1 MLSDGAQ
8 AVHLPAAR
16 SPLRSRRELRR
27 VLRNRQPVCR
37 ARMEAPTPLPSL
49 TEKLHKALGAISD
62 IGAQPST
69 HHVLA
74 PSAAYNPLPP
84 RTTPVFYNA
93 SAGERPFQ
101 PDAVTAATGT
111 VYCDAAHNVHRL
123 SSESSVSRQG
133 AGQGGRPKPGAASKP
148 AAAPKSK
155 PSLLLII
162 AIVVGVLAVGLLV
175 AMYFIRKAAA
185 KKKLKEYQEAEAL
198 KREIDA
204 AEAEQQAQAANVAL
218 KTQSIAAAE
227 AQARA
232 QAETQARAQ
241 AEAQAQARAQ
251 FIQAETIRR
260 QIDAQVAAARQIAAG
275 RPHAS
280 EPKGPRVEDVTD
292 DVDSGQASTTSND
305 AAPVQ
310 PVAVPVVQTS
320 LFAASSGAAAQTL
333 STDAHRLRIGEGM
346 SQMAQGVQQAI
357 MAQRTQGPR
366 EVQRDESVLLDRSAA
381 LLQAPSGSQ
390 TPLDAAALA
399 QPVRRSVLRVPAVGT
414 SGALASLEEDE
425 DASSV

>member
-1 MLSDGAQ
+1 
-8 AVHLPAAR
+8 
-16 SPLRSRRELRR
+16 
-27 VLRNRQPVCR
+27 
-37 ARMEAPTPLPSL
+37 MEAPTPLPSL

-62 IGAQPST
+62 IGAQPSST

-84 RTTPVFYNA
+84 RTVPVFYNA

-101 PDAVTAATGT
+101 PDTVTAGTGT

-133 AGQGGRPKPGAASKP
+133 AGQGGRPKPGAAGKP

-155 PSLLLII
+155 PSLLLIV

-204 AEAEQQAQAANVAL
+204 AEAEQAQAASVAL

-232 QAETQARAQ
+232 QAEAQAQARTQAEAQARAQ
-241 AEAQAQARAQ
+241 AEAQARAQAEARAQ

-260 QIDAQVAAARQIAAG
+260 QIDAQVAAARQVAAG
-275 RPHAS
+275 RPHAA

-292 DVDSGQASTTSND
+292 DVDSGQASTASSD
-305 AAPVQ
+305 AAAPAQ
-310 PVAVPVVQTS
+310 PVAVPTAQTS

-366 EVQRDESVLLDRSAA
+366 EVQRDESVLMDRSAA

-390 TPLDAAALA
+390 TPLDATALA

-414 SGALASLEEDE
+414 SGALASLEEDD
-425 DASSV
+425 DANSS